1 MLRAKYMGKRYLP
14 YYIIFLQ
21 EIWVFPHASS
31 KHTHRLKFGLVY
43 EGKNK
48 KIKKSSIN
56 FIEDFVWTSKSHFQL
71 RTTLEVG

>member
-1 MLRAKYMGKRYLP
+1 LDCFTREK
-14 YYIIFLQ
+14 I
-21 EIWVFPHASS
+21 
-31 KHTHRLKFGLVY
+31 
-43 EGKNK
+43 K